1 MKGTVEHSLQAG
13 TGLHLGHAGGPS
25 SQRHDELVQR
35 FVCQDGLMASRR
47 HCDRGAAGP
56 RVVFRLASGS
66 ERITTFRRGRRD
78 DRQFVCRANGCSGH
92 SASSGSSQS
101 APRSGKT
108 IANTAASKQA
118 TVSALADFADL
129 SLERECLTSA
139 VAFKSAW
146 DRLALLERVESQLFG
161 RSRTVATHNAH
172 EPPTRDRRSLGPH
185 PTYRQPLQFDP
196 NPRPRY
202 CSPCLPAS
210 SEPRPQRVSPSA
222 VSASA
227 ADCPQQPATWPE

>member
-1 MKGTVEHSLQAG
+1 VKGTVEHSLQAG

-35 FVCQDGLMASRR
+35 FVCQDGLMTSRR

-78 DRQFVCRANGCSGH
+78 DRQFVCRASGCSGH

-101 APRSGKT
+101 APKSGKT

-118 TVSALADFADL
+118 TVSALADLPTRYWSADIP
-129 SLERECLTSA
+129 
-139 VAFKSAW
+139 
-146 DRLALLERVESQLFG
+146 
-161 RSRTVATHNAH
+161 RSR
-172 EPPTRDRRSLGPH
+172 PRSKVLG
-185 PTYRQPLQFDP
+185 TG
-196 NPRPRY
+196 
-202 CSPCLPAS
+202 SPCRNVSKVNFSNVA
-210 SEPRPQRVSPSA
+210 EP
-222 VSASA
+222 
-227 ADCPQQPATWPE
+227 